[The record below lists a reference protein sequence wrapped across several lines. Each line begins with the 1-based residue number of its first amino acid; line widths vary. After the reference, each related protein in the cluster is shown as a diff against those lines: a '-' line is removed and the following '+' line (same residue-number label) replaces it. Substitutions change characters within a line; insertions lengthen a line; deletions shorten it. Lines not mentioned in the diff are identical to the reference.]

1 MRSIVKSFAG
11 IRNELVV
18 IVLKTMLVLPLSKV
32 PLHFI
37 LERKHVA

>member
-1 MRSIVKSFAG
+1 MRSIVKSFAA

-18 IVLKTMLVLPLSKV
+18 IDQTMLLLPLSKV

-37 LERKHVA
+37 WERKHVA